1 MPFLC
6 AGSPE
11 FNFAC
16 YGRANTLTKLVYLH
30 ITGMKLEVK
39 LQPPPS
45 DPTSRTK
52 GTVLVRFN
60 STSEWGS
67 ICDDN
72 WHAGHA
78 NVVCRMLGFE

>member
-1 MPFLC
+1 M
-6 AGSPE
+6 A
-11 FNFAC
+11 
-16 YGRANTLTKLVYLH
+16 LH

-60 STSEWGS
+60 SSSEWGS
-67 ICDDN
+67 ICDDY